1 MKLLAAA
8 TLALLASTSAFA
20 ATHVVEAG
28 EDAQE
33 RLQTALIE
41 AEPGDTVRIGEGRFE
56 LTDGLSLDVAGVTVK
71 GAGADATILDF
82 TNQQGAGE
90 GLYVTSDDVVLR
102 DFAIENSRGDGIK
115 SKQADRI
122 VYRNL
127 RVEWTGGPAAT
138 NGAYGI
144 YPVESEDVLVENS
157 IVAGASDAGIYV
169 GQSDRIVVR
178 HNIVRHNVAGIEI
191 ENSFNADVYENMVTQ
206 NTGGIL
212 VFDLPNLP
220 QMGGHSV
227 RVFRNA
233 IQDNNTPNFAPEGN
247 IVASV
252 PAGTG
257 VMVMANRN
265 VHIFE
270 NAFSDNGTSNVMIVS
285 YTEPFDDPNYNPLPR
300 SVFLENNR
308 HGNAGYAPDFEGGEQ
323 LAAAVGGQLPPIL
336 WDGTGEAIF
345 SNDEAGV
352 LSLGL
357 TEAGQPLAE
366 AQPQP
371 VDLRT
376 DDIPEQPG
384 EVSLPQDTEAALR

>member
-8 TLALLASTSAFA
+8 TLSLLVTTSAFA
-20 ATHVVEAG
+20 AIHNVEAG
-28 EDAQE
+28 PDAQE

-41 AEPGDTVRIGEGRFE
+41 AEPGDTVQIGEGRFE
-56 LTDGLSLDVAGVTVK
+56 LTDGLSLDVDRVTVA

-102 DFAIENSRGDGIK
+102 DFAIENTTGDGIK
-115 SKQADRI
+115 SKDADRI
-122 VYRNL
+122 TYTGL
-127 RVEWTGGPAAT
+127 RVEWTGGPSPD

-144 YPVESEDVLVENS
+144 YPVESTHVLVQNS
-157 IVAGASDAGIYV
+157 IVRGASDAGIYV
-169 GQSDRIVVR
+169 GQSDQIVVR
-178 HNIVRHNVAGIEI
+178 HNVVEQNVAGIEI
-191 ENSFNADVYENMVTQ
+191 ENSYNADVYENAVSQ

-233 IQDNNTPNFAPEGN
+233 IADNNTDNFAPEGN
-247 IVASV
+247 IVAGV

-257 VMVMANRN
+257 IMVMANRN

-270 NAFSDNGTSNVMIVS
+270 NALTDNGSASVMIVA
-285 YTEPFDDPNYNPLPR
+285 YRQPFEDENYNPLPR
-300 SVFLENNR
+300 DVVVRDNVQN
-308 HGNAGYAPDFEGGEQ
+308 NAGYAPDFAGGAE
-323 LAAAVGGQLPPIL
+323 LAAAMGGRIPPIF
-336 WDGTGEAIF
+336 WDGNGSGIVVNENTP
-345 SNDEAGV
+345 V

-357 TEAGQPLAE
+357 TRPGQPVTE
-366 AQPQP
+366 ARPAP
-371 VDLRT
+371 ADLRSDSVPT
-376 DDIPEQPG
+376 EPEA
-384 EVSLPQDTEAALR
+384 VVLPDSMAFANE